1 MLKHVKAQTAM
12 PVLSILN
19 NPLKHF
25 KVAKHFKADVAVDKH
40 SLAIFVPH
48 VDKL

>member
-1 MLKHVKAQTAM
+1 MLKHVKAQTAT

-19 NPLKHF
+19 NPLKM
-25 KVAKHFKADVAVDKH
+25 VAKHFKADVAVDKH
-40 SLAIFVPH
+40 SPAIFVPH